1 MKKGI
6 GIIFLAFLAFASC
19 KNETKKDNTFAQAV
33 STDLS
38 NEMEIPT
45 KEGKVDTN
53 NMAKI
58 TFDETVYDFGKIKEG
73 DVVEHTFK
81 FRNTGNRNLMLLYHK
96 TTCGCTVPEFSKDP
110 YKPGAT
116 GKIKVI
122 FNSKGKKMAQNKKIK
137 IFSNT
142 YPNMTTLTMKGY
154 VIPKG

>member
-6 GIIFLAFLAFASC
+6 AIFILVFIAFVSC
-19 KNETKKDNTFAQAV
+19 KDETKKDNTFAQAV

-38 NEMEIPT
+38 KEMEIPT
-45 KEGKVDTN
+45 KEGEVDTN

-58 TFDETVYDFGKIKEG
+58 TFEETVFDFGKIKEG
-73 DVVEHTFK
+73 DVVEHIFK
-81 FRNTGNRNLMLLYHK
+81 FKNTGNRNLMLLYHK

-110 YKPGAT
+110 YKPGKT

-122 FNSKGKKMAQNKKIK
+122 FDSKGKKMAQNKKIK
-137 IFSNT
+137 IFTNT